1 MNLVA
6 MQKYETKLKPSKYQ
20 MKDMGMINF
29 LLFVTKATTTKNKQN
44 DNQSIITILQNQL
57 SNKNPLDMLFSK

>member
-1 MNLVA
+1 
-6 MQKYETKLKPSKYQ
+6 
-20 MKDMGMINF
+20 MKDKGIINF

-44 DNQSIITILQNQL
+44 DNQSITILQNQL